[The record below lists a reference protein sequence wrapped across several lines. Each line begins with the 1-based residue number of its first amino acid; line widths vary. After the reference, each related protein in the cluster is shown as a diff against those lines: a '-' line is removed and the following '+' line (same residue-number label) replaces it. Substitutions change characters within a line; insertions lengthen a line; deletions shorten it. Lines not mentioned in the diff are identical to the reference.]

1 MNDYTR
7 RSLKKVT
14 IYLDSDILLAVK
26 AKASLNSTTIS
37 KLISE
42 AIRDSL
48 REDMEDIRAFE
59 ERKDEGIYSLEEV
72 LEQLNLKN

>member
-14 IYLDSDILLAVK
+14 IYLDSDIHLAVK